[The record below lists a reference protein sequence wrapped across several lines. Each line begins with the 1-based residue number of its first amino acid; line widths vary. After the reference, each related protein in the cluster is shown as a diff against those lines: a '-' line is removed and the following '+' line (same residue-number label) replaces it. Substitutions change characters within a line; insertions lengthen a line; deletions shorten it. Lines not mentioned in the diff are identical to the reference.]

1 MIIVMKKWMKYRA
14 SVVFFFVTWFLL
26 VISFTGNFFGV
37 GLWQSWFDGFQR
49 DSSAIIEKTALC
61 KEKSS
66 YSGPLIVTKNEDYNS
81 VMMSEGCDTS
91 LLKPYASQYGLQ
103 ARIITAL
110 APKDNAKLPSYFKKV
125 NILLS
130 AAMAALM
137 ALVAL
142 RVRKLFGFVAAAVF
156 ATLVAFSPWVVGY
169 AQNIYWIEP
178 LMFAPFTF
186 AFLSYSYCKSSKKL
200 WLFYLGEAVLL
211 FLKFLSGY
219 EYISTIAMSVLVP
232 IIFFELINNKQKII
246 KLWKHAV
253 MTCIVVAVAFVGAYA
268 TNFVA
273 LSGYY
278 HSSDTALKMINERA
292 SERGFSGI
300 RKMRTHAVG
309 NLKTLLPE
317 SYAFADRF
325 INMEELANDK
335 GPTYRYLAINAGNY
349 VLLPAL
355 SLPLSLKG
363 MVGEIVQ
370 SVFVWVLVG
379 YLLLFYLKKR
389 YHSFKYY
396 RSFLWALHAS
406 LAGALSWLILMPGHA
421 LPHAHINGIVFYM
434 PLLLFVYMVAGLYI
448 GNIVKKRRKRA

>member
-1 MIIVMKKWMKYRA
+1 MISIMERKKNILFFG
-14 SVVFFFVTWFLL
+14 VVWGILFLSFF
-26 VISFTGNFFGV
+26 GNIFGV
-37 GLWQSWFDGFQR
+37 GLWREWFDGFQR
-49 DSSAIIEKTALC
+49 DSSAIIEKTARC
-61 KEKSS
+61 KEKFG
-66 YSGPLIVTKNEDYNS
+66 YSGPLIVAKNEDYNS
-81 VMMSEGCDTS
+81 VMTTGGCDAS

-125 NILLS
+125 NVVLS

-142 RVRKLFGFVAAAVF
+142 RVRKLFGFVAAVVF
-156 ATLVAFSPWVVGY
+156 AILVAFSPWIVGY
-169 AQNIYWIEP
+169 AQNMYWIEP
-178 LMFAPFTF
+178 LMFAPFAF
-186 AFLSYSYCKSSKKL
+186 AFLSYPYCKSSKKL
-200 WLFYLGEAVLL
+200 WLFYLGEAILL
-211 FLKFLSGY
+211 FLKLLGGY

-253 MTCIVVAVAFVGAYA
+253 MTCVVVVVAFVGAYI
-268 TNFVA
+268 TNFMA
-273 LSGYY
+273 LSDYY

-292 SERGFSGI
+292 SERGLSGI
-300 RKMRTHAVG
+300 RKMRAHAIG

-317 SYAFADRF
+317 SYTFADRF
-325 INMEELANDK
+325 INMEELAKDT
-335 GPTYRYLAINAGNY
+335 GPTYQYLVINASNY

-355 SLPLSLKG
+355 SLPLSFKG
-363 MVGEIVQ
+363 VFGDIIQ
-370 SVFVWVLVG
+370 SVFVWILAG

-389 YHSFKYY
+389 HHSFKYY

-434 PLLLFVYMVAGLYI
+434 PLLLFVYMVVGLYI

>member
-1 MIIVMKKWMKYRA
+1 MVSIMERKKSILFF
-14 SVVFFFVTWFLL
+14 SVVWVVLFLSFF
-26 VISFTGNFFGV
+26 GNVFGV
-37 GLWQSWFDGFQR
+37 GLWREWFDGFQR
-49 DSSAIIEKTALC
+49 DSSAIIEKTARC
-61 KEKSS
+61 KEKSG
-66 YSGPLIVTKNEDYNS
+66 YSGPLIVAKNEDYNS
-81 VMMSEGCDTS
+81 VMTTGDCDAS

-110 APKDNAKLPSYFKKV
+110 APNDSAKLPVYFKKV
-125 NILLS
+125 NVVLS

-156 ATLVAFSPWVVGY
+156 ATLVAFSPWIVGY
-169 AQNIYWIEP
+169 AQNMYWIEP
-178 LMFAPFTF
+178 LMFAPFVF

-211 FLKFLSGY
+211 FLKLLGGY
-219 EYISTIAMSVLVP
+219 EYISTIAISVLVP
-232 IIFFELINNKQKII
+232 IIFFELVNTKQKII
-246 KLWKHAV
+246 NLWKHAV
-253 MTCIVVAVAFVGAYA
+253 MTGVVVVIAFVGAYA

-273 LSGYY
+273 LSDYY

-292 SERGFSGI
+292 SERGLSGI
-300 RKMRTHAVG
+300 RKMRAYAIG

-349 VLLPAL
+349 MLLPAL

-363 MVGEIVQ
+363 VFGEIIQ
-370 SVFVWVLVG
+370 SVIIWVLMG
-379 YLLLFYLKKR
+379 YLLLFYYKKR
-389 YHSFKYY
+389 HRSFAYY
-396 RSFLWALHAS
+396 RSLLWALHAS

-434 PLLLFVYMVAGLYI
+434 PLLLFVYMVVGLYI
-448 GNIVKKRRKRA
+448 GNIVKRRRKRV

>member
-1 MIIVMKKWMKYRA
+1 MVSIMERKK
-14 SVVFFFVTWFLL
+14 SILFFGVVWGVLFLSFF
-26 VISFTGNFFGV
+26 GNIFGV
-37 GLWQSWFDGFQR
+37 GLWREWFDGFQR
-49 DSSAIIEKTALC
+49 DSSAIVEKTARC
-61 KEKSS
+61 KEKSG
-66 YSGPLIVTKNEDYNS
+66 YSGPLIVAKNEDYNS
-81 VMMSEGCDTS
+81 VMTTGGCDAS

-110 APKDNAKLPSYFKKV
+110 APKDSTKLPVYFKKV
-125 NILLS
+125 NVVLA

-156 ATLVAFSPWVVGY
+156 ATLVAFSPWIVGY
-169 AQNIYWIEP
+169 AQNMYWIEP
-178 LMFAPFTF
+178 LMFAPFAF
-186 AFLSYSYCKSSKKL
+186 AFLSYSYCKSSKKM
-200 WLFYLGEAVLL
+200 WLFYLGETILL
-211 FLKFLSGY
+211 FLKLLGGY
-219 EYISTIAMSVLVP
+219 EYISTIAISVLVP
-232 IIFFELINNKQKII
+232 IIFFELVNNKQKVIS
-246 KLWKHAV
+246 LWRYAV
-253 MTCIVVAVAFVGAYA
+253 MTCVVVVVAFVGAYV
-268 TNFVA
+268 TNFMA
-273 LSGYY
+273 LSDYY

-292 SERGFSGI
+292 SERGLSGI

-317 SYAFADRF
+317 SYKFANRF
-325 INMEELANDK
+325 INMEELAKDR
-335 GPTYRYLAINAGNY
+335 GSTYQYLAINAGNY

-370 SVFVWVLVG
+370 SVLVWVLVG
-379 YLLLFYLKKR
+379 YLVLFYLKR
-389 YHSFKYY
+389 RHPSFKYY
-396 RSFLWALHAS
+396 RSFLWSLHIS

-434 PLLLFVYMVAGLYI
+434 PLLLFVYMVVGLYI

>member
-1 MIIVMKKWMKYRA
+1 MISIMERKKNILFFG
-14 SVVFFFVTWFLL
+14 VVWGILFLSFF
-26 VISFTGNFFGV
+26 GNIFGV
-37 GLWQSWFDGFQR
+37 GLWHEWFDGFQR
-49 DSSAIIEKTALC
+49 DSSAIIEKTARC
-61 KEKSS
+61 KEKFG
-66 YSGPLIVTKNEDYNS
+66 YSGPLIVAKNEDYNS
-81 VMMSEGCDTS
+81 VMTTGGCDAS

-125 NILLS
+125 NVVLS

-200 WLFYLGEAVLL
+200 WLFYLGETILL
-211 FLKFLSGY
+211 FLKLLGGY

-232 IIFFELINNKQKII
+232 IIFFELVNNKQKVI

-253 MTCIVVAVAFVGAYA
+253 MTCVVVVVAFVGAYA
-268 TNFVA
+268 TNFMA
-273 LSGYY
+273 LSDYY

-292 SERGFSGI
+292 SERGLSGI
-300 RKMRTHAVG
+300 RKMRTHAIG

-317 SYAFADRF
+317 SYTFADRF

-355 SLPLSLKG
+355 SLPLSIKG
-363 MVGEIVQ
+363 VFGEIVQ
-370 SVFVWVLVG
+370 SILVWVLVG
-379 YLLLFYLKKR
+379 YLVLFYLKR
-389 YHSFKYY
+389 RHPSFKYY
-396 RSFLWALHAS
+396 RSFLWSLHIS

-434 PLLLFVYMVAGLYI
+434 PLLLFVYMIVGLYV
-448 GNIVKKRRKRA
+448 GNMVKKWRKHA

>member
-1 MIIVMKKWMKYRA
+1 MERKKSILFF
-14 SVVFFFVTWFLL
+14 SVVWVVLFLSFF
-26 VISFTGNFFGV
+26 GNVFGV
-37 GLWQSWFDGFQR
+37 GLWREWFDGFQR
-49 DSSAIIEKTALC
+49 DSSAIVEKTARC
-61 KEKSS
+61 KEKSG
-66 YSGPLIVTKNEDYNS
+66 YSGPLIVAKNEDYNS
-81 VMMSEGCDTS
+81 VMMAEDCDAS

-125 NILLS
+125 NVVLS

-137 ALVAL
+137 ALVTL
-142 RVRKLFGFVAAAVF
+142 RVRKLFGLVAAAVF

-169 AQNIYWIEP
+169 AQNMYWIEP
-178 LMFAPFTF
+178 LMFAPFAF
-186 AFLSYSYCKSSKKL
+186 AFLSYSYCKSSKKM
-200 WLFYLGEAVLL
+200 WLFYLGETILL
-211 FLKFLSGY
+211 FLKLLGGY
-219 EYISTIAMSVLVP
+219 EYISTIAISVLVP
-232 IIFFELINNKQKII
+232 IIFFELVNNKQKVIS
-246 KLWKHAV
+246 LWRYAV
-253 MTCIVVAVAFVGAYA
+253 MTCVVVVVAFVGAYV
-268 TNFVA
+268 TNFMA
-273 LSGYY
+273 LSDYY

-292 SERGFSGI
+292 SERGLSGI

-317 SYAFADRF
+317 SYEFANRF
-325 INMEELANDK
+325 INMEELAKDR
-335 GPTYRYLAINAGNY
+335 GPTYQYLVINASNY

-355 SLPLSLKG
+355 SLPLSFKG
-363 MVGEIVQ
+363 VFGDIIQ
-370 SVFVWVLVG
+370 SVFVWILAG

-389 YHSFKYY
+389 HHSFKYY

-434 PLLLFVYMVAGLYI
+434 PLLLFVYMVVGLYI

>member
-1 MIIVMKKWMKYRA
+1 MERKK
-14 SVVFFFVTWFLL
+14 SILFFGVVWGVLFLSFF
-26 VISFTGNFFGV
+26 GNIFGV
-37 GLWQSWFDGFQR
+37 GLWREWFDGFQC
-49 DSSAIIEKTALC
+49 DSSAIVEKTARC
-61 KEKSS
+61 KEKSG
-66 YSGPLIVTKNEDYNS
+66 YSGPLIVAKNEDYNS
-81 VMMSEGCDTS
+81 VMTTGGCDAG

-110 APKDNAKLPSYFKKV
+110 APNDSAKLPVYFKKV
-125 NILLS
+125 NVVLS

-156 ATLVAFSPWVVGY
+156 ATLIAFSPWVVGY
-169 AQNIYWIEP
+169 AQNMYWIEP
-178 LMFAPFTF
+178 LMFAPFAL
-186 AFLSYSYCKSSKKL
+186 AFLSYSYCKSSKKM
-200 WLFYLGEAVLL
+200 WLFYLGETILL
-211 FLKFLSGY
+211 FLKLLGGY
-219 EYISTIAMSVLVP
+219 EYISTIAISVLVP
-232 IIFFELINNKQKII
+232 IIFFELVNNKQKII

-253 MTCIVVAVAFVGAYA
+253 MTCVVVVVAFVGAYA
-268 TNFVA
+268 TNFMA
-273 LSGYY
+273 LSDYY

-292 SERGFSGI
+292 SERGLSGI

-317 SYAFADRF
+317 SYEFANRF
-325 INMEELANDK
+325 INMEELAKDR
-335 GPTYRYLAINAGNY
+335 GSTYQYLAINAGNY

-370 SVFVWVLVG
+370 SVLVWVLVG
-379 YLLLFYLKKR
+379 YLVLFYLKR
-389 YHSFKYY
+389 RHPSFKYY
-396 RSFLWALHAS
+396 RSFLWSLHIS

-434 PLLLFVYMVAGLYI
+434 PLLLFVYMVVGLYI

>member
-1 MIIVMKKWMKYRA
+1 MVSIMERKK
-14 SVVFFFVTWFLL
+14 SILFFGVVWGVLFLSFF
-26 VISFTGNFFGV
+26 GNIFGV
-37 GLWQSWFDGFQR
+37 GLWREWFDGFQR
-49 DSSAIIEKTALC
+49 DSSAIVEKTARC
-61 KEKSS
+61 KEKSG
-66 YSGPLIVTKNEDYNS
+66 YSGPLIVAKNEYYNS
-81 VMMSEGCDTS
+81 VMTTGGCDAS

-110 APKDNAKLPSYFKKV
+110 APNDSAKLPVYFKKV
-125 NILLS
+125 NVVLS

-142 RVRKLFGFVAAAVF
+142 RVRKLFGFVTAAVF

-169 AQNIYWIEP
+169 AQNMYWIGP
-178 LMFAPFTF
+178 LMFAPFAF
-186 AFLSYSYCKSSKKL
+186 AFLSYSYCKSSKKM
-200 WLFYLGEAVLL
+200 WLFYLGETILL
-211 FLKFLSGY
+211 FLKLLGGY
-219 EYISTIAMSVLVP
+219 EYISTIAISVFVP
-232 IIFFELINNKQKII
+232 IIFFELVNNKQKVIS
-246 KLWKHAV
+246 LWKHAV
-253 MTCIVVAVAFVGAYA
+253 MTGVVVVVAFVGAYV
-268 TNFVA
+268 TNFMA
-273 LSGYY
+273 LSDYY

-292 SERGFSGI
+292 SERGLSGV

-317 SYAFADRF
+317 SYEFANRF
-325 INMEELANDK
+325 INMEELAKDR
-335 GPTYRYLAINAGNY
+335 GSTYQYLAINAGNY

-370 SVFVWVLVG
+370 SVLVWVLVG
-379 YLLLFYLKKR
+379 YLVLFYLKRR
-389 YHSFKYY
+389 YPSFKYY
-396 RSFLWALHAS
+396 RSFLWSLHIS

-434 PLLLFVYMVAGLYI
+434 PLLLFVYMVVGLYI

>member
-1 MIIVMKKWMKYRA
+1 MISIMERKKNILFFG
-14 SVVFFFVTWFLL
+14 VVWGILFLSFF
-26 VISFTGNFFGV
+26 GNIFGV
-37 GLWQSWFDGFQR
+37 GLWREWFDGFQR
-49 DSSAIIEKTALC
+49 DSSAIIEKTARC
-61 KEKSS
+61 KEKFG
-66 YSGPLIVTKNEDYNS
+66 YSGPLIVAKNEDYNS
-81 VMMSEGCDTS
+81 VMTTGGCDAS

-125 NILLS
+125 NVVLS

-142 RVRKLFGFVAAAVF
+142 RVRKLFGFVAAVVF
-156 ATLVAFSPWVVGY
+156 AILVAFSPWIVGY
-169 AQNIYWIEP
+169 AQNMYWIEP
-178 LMFAPFTF
+178 LMFAPFAF

-200 WLFYLGEAVLL
+200 WLFYLGEAILL
-211 FLKFLSGY
+211 FLKLLGGY

-246 KLWKHAV
+246 RLWKHAV
-253 MTCIVVAVAFVGAYA
+253 MTCIVVVMAFVGAYA
-268 TNFVA
+268 TNFMT
-273 LSGYY
+273 LSDYY

-292 SERGFSGI
+292 SERGLSGI
-300 RKMRTHAVG
+300 RKMRAHAIG

-317 SYAFADRF
+317 SYTFADRF
-325 INMEELANDK
+325 INMEELAKDT
-335 GPTYRYLAINAGNY
+335 GPTYQYLVINASNY

-355 SLPLSLKG
+355 SLPLSFKG
-363 MVGEIVQ
+363 VFGDIIQ
-370 SVFVWVLVG
+370 SVFVWILAG

-389 YHSFKYY
+389 HHSFKYY

-434 PLLLFVYMVAGLYI
+434 PLLLFVYMVVGLYI

>member
-1 MIIVMKKWMKYRA
+1 MVSIMERKK
-14 SVVFFFVTWFLL
+14 SILFFGVVWGVLFLSFF
-26 VISFTGNFFGV
+26 GNIFGV
-37 GLWQSWFDGFQR
+37 GLWREWFDGFQR
-49 DSSAIIEKTALC
+49 DSSAIVEKTARC
-61 KEKSS
+61 KEKSG
-66 YSGPLIVTKNEDYNS
+66 YSGPLIVAKNEDYNS
-81 VMMSEGCDTS
+81 VMMAEDCDAS

-110 APKDNAKLPSYFKKV
+110 APNDSAKLPVYFKKV
-125 NILLS
+125 NVVLS

-137 ALVAL
+137 ALVTL
-142 RVRKLFGFVAAAVF
+142 RVRKLFGLVAAAVF

-169 AQNIYWIEP
+169 AQNMYWIEP
-178 LMFAPFTF
+178 LMFAPFAF
-186 AFLSYSYCKSSKKL
+186 AFLSYSYCKSSKKM
-200 WLFYLGEAVLL
+200 WLFYLGETILL
-211 FLKFLSGY
+211 FLKLLGGY
-219 EYISTIAMSVLVP
+219 EYISTIAISVLVP
-232 IIFFELINNKQKII
+232 IIFFELVNNKQKVI

-253 MTCIVVAVAFVGAYA
+253 MTGVVVVVAFVGAYV
-268 TNFVA
+268 TNFMA
-273 LSGYY
+273 LSDYY

-292 SERGFSGI
+292 SERGLSGI

-317 SYAFADRF
+317 SYEFANRF
-325 INMEELANDK
+325 INMEELAKDK
-335 GPTYRYLAINAGNY
+335 GSTYQYLAINAGNY

-370 SVFVWVLVG
+370 SVLVWVLVG
-379 YLLLFYLKKR
+379 YLVLFYLKR
-389 YHSFKYY
+389 RHPSFKYY
-396 RSFLWALHAS
+396 RSFLWSLHIS

-434 PLLLFVYMVAGLYI
+434 PLLLFVYMIVGLYV

>member
-1 MIIVMKKWMKYRA
+1 MERKKNILFFG
-14 SVVFFFVTWFLL
+14 VVWGILFLSFF
-26 VISFTGNFFGV
+26 GNIFGV
-37 GLWQSWFDGFQR
+37 GLWREWFDGFQR
-49 DSSAIIEKTALC
+49 DSSAIIEKTARC
-61 KEKSS
+61 KEKFG
-66 YSGPLIVTKNEDYNS
+66 YSGPLIVIKNEDYNS
-81 VMMSEGCDTS
+81 VMTTGGCDAS

-125 NILLS
+125 NVVLS

-142 RVRKLFGFVAAAVF
+142 RVRKLFGFVAAVVF
-156 ATLVAFSPWVVGY
+156 AILVAFSPWIVGY
-169 AQNIYWIEP
+169 AQNMYWIEP
-178 LMFAPFTF
+178 LMFAPFAF
-186 AFLSYSYCKSSKKL
+186 AFLSYPYCKSSKKL
-200 WLFYLGEAVLL
+200 WLFYLGEAILL
-211 FLKFLSGY
+211 FLKLLGGY

-246 KLWKHAV
+246 RLWKHAV
-253 MTCIVVAVAFVGAYA
+253 MTCIVVVVAFVGAYA
-268 TNFVA
+268 TNFMT
-273 LSGYY
+273 LSDYY

-292 SERGFSGI
+292 SERGLSGI
-300 RKMRTHAVG
+300 RKMRAHAIG

-317 SYAFADRF
+317 SYTFADRF
-325 INMEELANDK
+325 INMEELAKDT
-335 GPTYRYLAINAGNY
+335 GPTYQYLVINAINY

-355 SLPLSLKG
+355 SLPLSFKG
-363 MVGEIVQ
+363 VFGDIIQ
-370 SVFVWVLVG
+370 SVFVWILAG

-389 YHSFKYY
+389 HHSFKYY

-434 PLLLFVYMVAGLYI
+434 PLLLFVYVVVGLYI

>member
-1 MIIVMKKWMKYRA
+1 MISIMERKKNILFFG
-14 SVVFFFVTWFLL
+14 VVWGILFLSFF
-26 VISFTGNFFGV
+26 GNIFGV
-37 GLWQSWFDGFQR
+37 GLWREWFDGFQR
-49 DSSAIIEKTALC
+49 DSSAIIEKTARC
-61 KEKSS
+61 KEKFG
-66 YSGPLIVTKNEDYNS
+66 YSGPLIVIKNEDYNS
-81 VMMSEGCDTS
+81 VMTTGGCDAS

-125 NILLS
+125 NVVLS

-142 RVRKLFGFVAAAVF
+142 RVRKLFGFVAAVVF
-156 ATLVAFSPWVVGY
+156 AILVAFSPWIVGY
-169 AQNIYWIEP
+169 AQNMYWIEP
-178 LMFAPFTF
+178 LMFAPFAF
-186 AFLSYSYCKSSKKL
+186 AFLSYPYCKSSKKL
-200 WLFYLGEAVLL
+200 WLFYLGEAILL
-211 FLKFLSGY
+211 FLKLLGGY

-246 KLWKHAV
+246 RLWKHAV
-253 MTCIVVAVAFVGAYA
+253 MTCIVVVVAFVGAYA
-268 TNFVA
+268 TNFMT
-273 LSGYY
+273 LSDYY

-292 SERGFSGI
+292 SERGLSGI
-300 RKMRTHAVG
+300 RKMRAHAIG

-317 SYAFADRF
+317 SYTFADRF
-325 INMEELANDK
+325 INMEELAKDT
-335 GPTYRYLAINAGNY
+335 GPMYQYLVINAINY

-355 SLPLSLKG
+355 SLPLSFKG
-363 MVGEIVQ
+363 VFGDIIQ
-370 SVFVWVLVG
+370 SVFVWILAG

-389 YHSFKYY
+389 HHSFKYY

-434 PLLLFVYMVAGLYI
+434 PLLLFVYMVVGLYI

>member
-1 MIIVMKKWMKYRA
+1 MISIMERKKNILFFG
-14 SVVFFFVTWFLL
+14 VVWGILFLSFF
-26 VISFTGNFFGV
+26 GNIFGV
-37 GLWQSWFDGFQR
+37 GLWREWFDGFQR
-49 DSSAIIEKTALC
+49 DSSAIIEKTARC
-61 KEKSS
+61 KEKFG
-66 YSGPLIVTKNEDYNS
+66 YSGPLIVIKNEDYNS
-81 VMMSEGCDTS
+81 VMTTGGCDAS

-125 NILLS
+125 NVVLS

-142 RVRKLFGFVAAAVF
+142 RVRKLFGFVAAVVF
-156 ATLVAFSPWVVGY
+156 AILVAFSPWIVGY
-169 AQNIYWIEP
+169 AQNMYWIEP
-178 LMFAPFTF
+178 LMFAPFAF
-186 AFLSYSYCKSSKKL
+186 AFLSYPYCKSSKKL
-200 WLFYLGEAVLL
+200 WLFYLGEAILL
-211 FLKFLSGY
+211 FLKLLGGY

-246 KLWKHAV
+246 RLWKHAV
-253 MTCIVVAVAFVGAYA
+253 MTCIVVVVAFVGAYA
-268 TNFVA
+268 TNFMT
-273 LSGYY
+273 LSDYY

-292 SERGFSGI
+292 SERGLSGI
-300 RKMRTHAVG
+300 RKMRAHAIG

-317 SYAFADRF
+317 SYTFADRF
-325 INMEELANDK
+325 INMEELAKDT
-335 GPTYRYLAINAGNY
+335 GPTYQYLVINAINY

-355 SLPLSLKG
+355 SLPLSFKG
-363 MVGEIVQ
+363 VFGDIIQ
-370 SVFVWVLVG
+370 SVFVWILAG

-389 YHSFKYY
+389 HHSFKYY

-434 PLLLFVYMVAGLYI
+434 PLLLFVYMVVGLYI